1 MDRFVVYGGRR
12 LRGTARVNGSKNAAL
27 PILIATLLTDEP
39 CVVEN
44 VPRLRDIRTTVRL
57 LEILGKRVTPRG
69 RALVVERAEA
79 LRHRAPYE
87 VVKEMRAS
95 VLVAGPLLA
104 RLGRARVPL
113 PGGCAIGLRP
123 VDIHVDCFKAF
134 GAECRNEGGDLVLNG
149 RRLHPARIRLRFPSV
164 GATENA
170 LMTAASLEGSTVV
183 ENAAREPEI
192 ADLAEF
198 LRKMGARVS
207 GDGTSRIAVEGS
219 RLLRGVRHRV
229 IPDRLEAGTLLL
241 ACAAAGGTVTLRGA
255 EPGHL
260 SALLKALAKSGALVR
275 AGPGRLRIEARGRPA
290 AVSVITEPHPGF
302 PTDLQPLWMAYMTLA
317 RGSSRIREDIFERRF
332 LHAAELARLGAR
344 VSFHGNAVTVT
355 GVPALQGAGIM
366 ASDIRAGA
374 ALVVAALAAQGRTEI
389 HRIYHIDRGYE
400 SLERK
405 LRRLGA
411 RIRRAR

>member
-1 MDRFVVYGGRR
+1 
-12 LRGTARVNGSKNAAL
+12 
-27 PILIATLLTDEP
+27 
-39 CVVEN
+39 
-44 VPRLRDIRTTVRL
+44 
-57 LEILGKRVTPRG
+57 
-69 RALVVERAEA
+69 
-79 LRHRAPYE
+79 
-87 VVKEMRAS
+87 
-95 VLVAGPLLA
+95 
-104 RLGRARVPL
+104 
-113 PGGCAIGLRP
+113 
-123 VDIHVDCFKAF
+123 
-134 GAECRNEGGDLVLNG
+134 
-149 RRLHPARIRLRFPSV
+149 
-164 GATENA
+164 
-170 LMTAASLEGSTVV
+170 MTAASLEGSTVV